1 MRILS
6 ILPLLVLVSSLQT
19 VADEVSLEDAF
30 QHIVTLTEYSP
41 RVTGSQTAS
50 DEVIG
55 GSYSAALYIAGIL
68 EKYGY
73 HVEIDEFD
81 VTTFQIT
88 EFTLIVDFD
97 GDFSTSDQLNLSKR
111 AIPPTVRYMDISY
124 DVIAPLAFVDEPD
137 ITGKILVFDYWD
149 YYDPQFADSV
159 GHSTI
164 NLVYKENEP
173 AFAGH
178 LRESFSISYDDYATI
193 REKKTADTLVRVKFS
208 SHSEKVK
215 GYNVTGIKHGGNKK
229 VILTAH
235 YDSVYTDGAIDNGSG
250 VAALLETARILS
262 ARDLEAT
269 LYFVFLDAEELGL
282 LGSEAFIAS
291 HEEELKTSVCINV
304 DSMASGDTLYIGG
317 GPRYTDM
324 WESSYSTNADL
335 DLYVTSLAAPLVGY
349 TPTPWFL
356 EDVGGYSD
364 FVSFTEAGIPTTD
377 ITAMD
382 KEASKFPT
390 ISEKKLTEHS
400 TIWLRGGRAVYYNED
415 RFSKVIPYIHTTF
428 DDASN
433 VDEDIFY
440 EGTRVVAEAAY
451 QLSKVCAG
459 EVAPAHVFVI
469 GLTAIVMGILWHV
482 RTREKILKVSN
493 KKE

>member
-55 GSYSAALYIAGIL
+55 GSYSAALYIAGTL
-68 EKYGY
+68 EKYEY
-73 HVEIDEFD
+73 DVEIDEFD

-97 GDFSTSDQLNLSKR
+97 GDFSTSDQLNLSQR
-111 AIPPTVRYMDISY
+111 AIPPTMQYMDISY
-124 DVIAPLAFVDEPD
+124 DVTAPLAYVDEPD

-149 YYDPQFADSV
+149 YYDPRFADIV

-178 LRESFSISYDDYATI
+178 LRESFSISYDDYLTI
-193 REKKTADTLVRVKFS
+193 REKKTAETLVRVKFS

-215 GYNVTGIKHGGNKK
+215 GFNVTGIKGGGSKK

-235 YDSVYTDGAIDNGSG
+235 YDSVFTDGAIDNGSG

-262 ARDLEAT
+262 DKDVEAT

-291 HEEELKTSVCINV
+291 HEELKTSVCINV
-304 DSMASGDTLYIGG
+304 DSIASGDTLYIGG

-324 WESSYSTNADL
+324 WGSSYSTNADL
-335 DLYVTSLAAPLVGY
+335 DSYVTALAAPLLGY

-364 FVSFTEAGIPTTD
+364 FVSFTEASVPATD

-382 KEASKFPT
+382 KEASKIPT
-390 ISEKKLTEHS
+390 ISENKLTEHS
-400 TIWLRGGRAVYYNED
+400 TMWLRGGRAVYYNED
-415 RFSKVIPYIHTTF
+415 RFSKVVPYIHTIF
-428 DDASN
+428 DDASH
-433 VDEDIFY
+433 VDEDTFF

-451 QLSKVCAG
+451 QLSRVRAG
-459 EVAPAHVFVI
+459 EVAPAHIFVI
-469 GLTAIVMGILWHV
+469 GLTAIIMGILWYVH
-482 RTREKILKVSN
+482 THKIILKVS
-493 KKE
+493 KKRE